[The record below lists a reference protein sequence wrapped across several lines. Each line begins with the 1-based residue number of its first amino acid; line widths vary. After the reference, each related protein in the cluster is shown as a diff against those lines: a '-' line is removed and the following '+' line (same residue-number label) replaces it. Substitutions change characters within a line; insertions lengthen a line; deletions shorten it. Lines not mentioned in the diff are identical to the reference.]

1 VRNSL
6 RKLEGVQSVDVDIEF
21 EEAIVRY
28 TPALLSIDAMTRAT
42 TDIGFPSSLKPESVT
57 GESQTQRN

>member
-6 RKLEGVQSVDVDIEF
+6 RKLEGIHSVDVDIEF

-28 TPALLSIDAMTRAT
+28 SPALVNIEAMTKAI
-42 TDIGFPSSLKPESVT
+42 TDIGFPSSLKPVA
-57 GESQTQRN
+57 GDSQNR